1 MCTNFILKFDAN
13 ECSYKILNLKIWT
26 HYFIFNLS
34 ISLFSLSSE
43 VHAQAIGKKYM
54 MNTDSSHINVF
65 RMDIIKLSTDRSQLT
80 IFRLVNIE

>member
-1 MCTNFILKFDAN
+1 MYTNFILEFYAN

-26 HYFIFNLS
+26 HYFIWNLS

-43 VHAQAIGKKYM
+43 VHTQAIGKKYKM
-54 MNTDSSHINVF
+54 TTDSSQLNVF
-65 RMDIIKLSTDRSQLT
+65 RMDSIKLSTDRSQLT